1 MTLENHQQRLG
12 QRLREIR
19 SQQDMTLQEV
29 EERSG
34 GRWKAAVIGAY
45 ERGDRAIS
53 APKLIELARFYRVP
67 VSQLLAEQSGW
78 QSAGSHDP
86 ERVSV
91 DLAALADSDGPRAR
105 SIDNYARDL
114 QARRGDFNGRV
125 LTLRADDLRTLSAT
139 FSTTPTELRDELEA
153 EGLLFTQD
161 DEDDIAHT
169 DPADAHDGRLG
180 DRELSDADRLEVLIQ
195 VDGEPSPRRARVE
208 PDGTLRLMS
217 AD

>member
-1 MTLENHQQRLG
+1 MTVEYHQQLLG

-67 VSQLLAEQSGW
+67 VAQLLPERSGW
-78 QSAGSHDP
+78 QTAGSHDP

-91 DLAALADSDGPRAR
+91 DLAALADSDGPRAQ

-125 LTLRADDLRTLSAT
+125 LTLRSDDLRSLSAT

-153 EGLLFTQD
+153 EGLLFIQD
-161 DEDDIAHT
+161 DDDEIART
-169 DPADAHDGRLG
+169 DTPDVRDG
-180 DRELSDADRLEVLIQ
+180 ELRDADRLEVLIQ

-208 PDGTLRLMS
+208 PDGTLRLMP
-217 AD
+217 AE